1 MTLKPDNA
9 AKFMAVADE
18 MRRKA
23 VAAGD
28 QSYGAVVVRDGK
40 IVGWGPSRV
49 VTKGDPTAHA
59 EMEAIRDAAARLKSQ
74 DLSGCTMVSTSKPCP
89 MCETAASWANLDELI
104 YTFALTNGGRPEYR
118 RC

>member
-1 MTLKPDNA
+1 MTIQPSDA
-9 AKFMAVADE
+9 ALFMAKADE
-18 MRRKA
+18 LRREA

-28 QSYGAVVVRDGK
+28 QSYGAVVVKDGK
-40 IVGWGPSRV
+40 IVGFGPSRV

-74 DLSGCTMVSTSKPCP
+74 DLSGCIMLSTSKPCP
-89 MCETAASWANLDELI
+89 MCETAASWARLDELI
-104 YTFALTNGGRPEYR
+104 YTSALTSGGRPGYR